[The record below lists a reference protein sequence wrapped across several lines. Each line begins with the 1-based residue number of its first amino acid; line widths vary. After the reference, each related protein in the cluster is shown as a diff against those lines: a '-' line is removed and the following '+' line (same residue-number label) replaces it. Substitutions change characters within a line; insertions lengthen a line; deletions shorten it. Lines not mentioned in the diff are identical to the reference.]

1 MVNSVGYVLGQ
12 KKTLRVKKERGKL
25 WTLFEDD

>member
-1 MVNSVGYVLGQ
+1 MIKGENYQ
-12 KKTLRVKKERGKL
+12 AKKIPFRVKKEERGKL